1 MYGLI
6 IDYDDDHTERLELSR
21 GTITIGR
28 RHENH
33 LRLRD
38 PKISG
43 RHARIV
49 WLYNKPYIQ
58 DLDSTNGTF
67 VNGERVHQHTLL
79 NGDVITLSSVTIKF
93 VEEENLKAKGFSKKL
108 SYSAKTNNTKIENE
122 SVNEADEDD
131 EVDKL
136 LNRLPIPD
144 SIKWFAQDAAGYW
157 WGFVVKPERTELG
170 WTVND
175 MSNYVKLAKGI
186 RTGAWSDSL
195 RRR

>member
-6 IDYDDDHTERLELSR
+6 IEYDDDRSERLELSR

-28 RHENH
+28 RHDNH
-33 LRLRD
+33 LRLLD

-49 WLYNKPYIQ
+49 WLHNKPYIQ
-58 DLDSTNGTF
+58 DLNSTNGTF
-67 VNGERVHQHTLL
+67 VNGERVRQHTLL
-79 NGDVITLSSVTIKF
+79 NGDVITLSSITIRF
-93 VEEENLKAKGFSKKL
+93 VQEETLKDKGFNKNINKSTAADDLDSDDFKKML
-108 SYSAKTNNTKIENE
+108 
-122 SVNEADEDD
+122 D
-131 EVDKL
+131 
-136 LNRLPIPD
+136 RLPIPD

-157 WGFVVKPERTELG
+157 WGFVVKPERTEQG

-186 RTGAWSDSL
+186 RTMPWSDSL
-195 RRR
+195 RKR